1 MTTATAEILVKEILP
16 ILSRTVP
23 RVVNPTDCEDSE
35 ELIADTLA
43 TAAEMLQSLEKAG
56 RKIPARSVA
65 FYSIQRAKSGRRAYQ
80 SGAADPLS
88 PVFRTRTPSAIIP
101 LDAPISSEGEGAYR
115 TMGDFIGAP
124 TEDPSETALRRID
137 WESFLGTLATRE
149 KQILSCIADG
159 WRNMDIA
166 KRFKVTPA
174 RITQLKREIADRI
187 KEFMG
192 ADILNE
198 ISAESVW
205 QRDVRMIR
213 ESEAY
218 YYAVDDNEPEAA

>member
-1 MTTATAEILVKEILP
+1 MTTATGDILVKEILP
-16 ILSRTVP
+16 ILNRTVP
-23 RVVNPTDCEDSE
+23 RVVNPTDSEDSE
-35 ELIADTLA
+35 ELVEDTIA

-88 PVFRTRTPSAIIP
+88 PVFRTRNTSAIIP
-101 LDAPISSEGEGAYR
+101 IDAPISSEGEGAHR
-115 TMGDFIGAP
+115 AMTDFIASGI
-124 TEDPSETALRRID
+124 EDPSETALRRID
-137 WESFLGTLATRE
+137 WENFLGTLAGRE
-149 KQILSCIADG
+149 KQILACIADG

-187 KEFMG
+187 KAFMG
-192 ADILNE
+192 NDILNE
-198 ISAESVW
+198 ISAESLW
-205 QRDVRMIR
+205 ERDIRMIR

>member
-1 MTTATAEILVKEILP
+1 MTTQTGNILVKEILP
-16 ILSRTVP
+16 ILNRTVP
-23 RVVNPTDCEDSE
+23 RTVKPVDSEDSE

-43 TAAEMLQSLEKAG
+43 TAAEMLESLERTG

-80 SGAADPLS
+80 SGASDPLS
-88 PVFRTRTPSAIIP
+88 PVFRTRNTSAIVPI
-101 LDAPISSEGEGAYR
+101 DAPISSAGEGSR
-115 TMGDFIGAP
+115 TMQDFIASGI
-124 TEDPSETALRRID
+124 EDPSETALRRID
-137 WESFLGTLATRE
+137 WESFLGTLASRE
-149 KQILSCIADG
+149 RQILSCIADG

-166 KRFKVTPA
+166 KRFNVTPA
-174 RITQLKREIADRI
+174 RITQLKREIASRI
-187 KEFMG
+187 KQFMG

-198 ISAESVW
+198 ISAESLW
-205 QRDVRMIR
+205 ERDIRMIR

>member
-1 MTTATAEILVKEILP
+1 MTTATGDILVKEILP
-16 ILSRTVP
+16 ILNRTVP
-23 RVVNPTDCEDSE
+23 RVVNPSDCEDSE

-43 TAAEMLQSLEKAG
+43 TAAEMLESLERTG

-80 SGAADPLS
+80 SGASDPLS
-88 PVFRTRTPSAIIP
+88 PVFRTRNTSAIVPI
-101 LDAPISSEGEGAYR
+101 DAPISSAGEGSR
-115 TMGDFIGAP
+115 TMQDFISSGM
-124 TEDPSETALRRID
+124 EDPSETALRRID
-137 WESFLGTLATRE
+137 WESFLSTLASRE
-149 KQILSCIADG
+149 KQILACIADG

-187 KEFMG
+187 KAFMG
-192 ADILNE
+192 NDILNE
-198 ISAESVW
+198 ISAESLW
-205 QRDVRMIR
+205 ERDIRMIR

>member
-23 RVVNPTDCEDSE
+23 RTVNPTDSEDSE
-35 ELIADTLA
+35 ELVQDTIA

-80 SGAADPLS
+80 SGASDPLS
-88 PVFRTRTPSAIIP
+88 PVFRTRNTSAIVPI
-101 LDAPISSEGEGAYR
+101 DAPISSAGEGSR
-115 TMGDFIGAP
+115 TMQDFIASGI
-124 TEDPSETALRRID
+124 EDPSETALRRID
-137 WESFLGTLATRE
+137 WESFLGTLASRE
-149 KQILSCIADG
+149 RQILSCIADG

-166 KRFKVTPA
+166 KRFNVTPA
-174 RITQLKREIADRI
+174 RITQLKREIASRI
-187 KEFMG
+187 KQFMG

-198 ISAESVW
+198 ISAESLW
-205 QRDVRMIR
+205 ERDIRMIR

>member
-1 MTTATAEILVKEILP
+1 MTTATGEILVKEILP

-23 RVVNPTDCEDSE
+23 RVVNPSDCEDPE

-80 SGAADPLS
+80 SGASDPLS
-88 PVFRTRTPSAIIP
+88 PVFRTRNTSAIIP
-101 LDAPISSEGEGAYR
+101 IDAPISSEGEGAHR
-115 TMGDFIGAP
+115 AMTDFMASGI
-124 TEDPSETALRRID
+124 EDPSETALRRID
-137 WESFLGTLATRE
+137 WENFLGTLAGRE
-149 KQILSCIADG
+149 RQILSCIADG
-159 WRNMDIA
+159 WKNMDIA

-174 RITQLKREIADRI
+174 RITQLKREIAARI
-187 KEFMG
+187 KAFMG
-192 ADILNE
+192 TDILNE
-198 ISAESVW
+198 ISAESLW
-205 QRDVRMIR
+205 ERDIRMIR

-218 YYAVDDNEPEAA
+218 YCAIDDNEPEAA

>member
-1 MTTATAEILVKEILP
+1 MTTATGNILVTQILP

-23 RVVNPTDCEDSE
+23 RVVNPSDCEDSE
-35 ELIADTLA
+35 ELVQDTLA

-56 RKIPARSVA
+56 RKIPAKSVA

-80 SGAADPLS
+80 SGASDPLS
-88 PVFRTRTPSAIIP
+88 PVFRTRNTSAIVPI
-101 LDAPISSEGEGAYR
+101 DAPMQSEGEGSR
-115 TMGDFIGAP
+115 TMSDFIGAP

-137 WESFLGTLATRE
+137 WESFLGTLASRE

-166 KRFKVTPA
+166 RRFKVTPA
-174 RITQLKREIADRI
+174 RITQMKREIAERI
-187 KEFMG
+187 KQFMG
-192 ADILNE
+192 SDILNE
-198 ISAESVW
+198 ISAESLW
-205 QRDVRMIR
+205 ERDIRMIR

-218 YYAVDDNEPEAA
+218 YCAMNDDEPEAA

>member
-23 RVVNPTDCEDSE
+23 RTVNPTDSEDSE
-35 ELIADTLA
+35 ELVQDTIA
-43 TAAEMLQSLEKAG
+43 TAAEMLQSLENAG

-80 SGAADPLS
+80 NGASDPLS
-88 PVFRTRTPSAIIP
+88 PVFRTRNTTAIVPI
-101 LDAPISSEGEGAYR
+101 DAPISSEGEGAHR
-115 TMGDFIGAP
+115 AMTDFMASGI
-124 TEDPSETALRRID
+124 EDPAETALRRID

-149 KQILSCIADG
+149 RQVLSCIADG
-159 WRNMDIA
+159 WKNMDIA
-166 KRFKVTPA
+166 RKFKVTPA
-174 RITQLKREIADRI
+174 RITQLKREIAGRI

-192 ADILNE
+192 ANILNE
-198 ISAESVW
+198 ISAESLW
-205 QRDVRMIR
+205 ERDIRMIR

>member
-1 MTTATAEILVKEILP
+1 MTTATGNILVKQILP
-16 ILSRTVP
+16 ILNRTVP
-23 RVVNPTDCEDSE
+23 RVVNATDSE
-35 ELIADTLA
+35 DPEELVQDTIA

-80 SGAADPLS
+80 SGASDPLS
-88 PVFRTRTPSAIIP
+88 PVFRTRNTSAIVPI
-101 LDAPISSEGEGAYR
+101 DAPISSAGEGSR
-115 TMGDFIGAP
+115 TMQDFIASGI
-124 TEDPSETALRRID
+124 EDPSETALRRID
-137 WESFLGTLATRE
+137 WESFLGTLASRE
-149 KQILSCIADG
+149 RQILSCIADG

-166 KRFKVTPA
+166 KRFNVTPA
-174 RITQLKREIADRI
+174 RITQLKREIASRI
-187 KEFMG
+187 KQFMG

-198 ISAESVW
+198 ISAESLW
-205 QRDVRMIR
+205 ERDIRMIR